1 MPSYDSMRFSP
12 PAPIALVKFRNP
24 ETGLNCMD
32 VPMLIDSGADA
43 TLVPKEVISL
53 LGLNSS
59 NNQLYELAGFDGSI
73 TSAEVVRL
81 EMTFLGKNFRGQ
93 FLLIDQEY
101 GILGS
106 NILNSLI
113 LLFDGPNLIWD
124 ESKQR

>member
-93 FLLIDQEY
+93 FLLIDQ
-101 GILGS
+101 
-106 NILNSLI
+106 
-113 LLFDGPNLIWD
+113 DM
-124 ESKQR
+124 ESWAATYSIH